1 MSRQPKIRMQAC
13 FHCAAPIGIYADD
26 RHDEFDTCGKPACKR
41 EAGAEAYERMQE
53 ERDWHCE

>member
-1 MSRQPKIRMQAC
+1 MQAC